1 MIQSFHSCT
10 TLEASNSLLWGKAK
24 ALYDSQQHL
33 PYLSYDN
40 QKCLWTLLEARRNIR
55 LCFHNFIPSL
65 EYNYYSLER
74 RPVMSGLS
82 LHITHLSMSLHL
94 DTLLLPKPS
103 HFKPNHH
110 PLLLTT
116 AAFVFISVSHVR
128 DYRKHYVWITS
139 VSHYSGTEVA
149 IIILILQMKKLRW
162 GKKSNPAPSKWQ
174 TGVQICILWYII
186 CLLTIW
192 FYFIFSSNADVSSYL
207 PFKVRAFR

>member
-82 LHITHLSMSLHL
+82 LHITHLSMSLLMSISIWTRSYYLSRHTSNRITTHSSL
-94 DTLLLPKPS
+94 
-103 HFKPNHH
+103 
-110 PLLLTT
+110 PLLLL
-116 AAFVFISVSHVR
+116 FLSVSLMLGTIGSTMCGLLQLA
-128 DYRKHYVWITS
+128 IT
-139 VSHYSGTEVA
+139 VV
-149 IIILILQMKKLRW
+149 LR
-162 GKKSNPAPSKWQ
+162 
-174 TGVQICILWYII
+174 
-186 CLLTIW
+186 
-192 FYFIFSSNADVSSYL
+192 
-207 PFKVRAFR
+207 